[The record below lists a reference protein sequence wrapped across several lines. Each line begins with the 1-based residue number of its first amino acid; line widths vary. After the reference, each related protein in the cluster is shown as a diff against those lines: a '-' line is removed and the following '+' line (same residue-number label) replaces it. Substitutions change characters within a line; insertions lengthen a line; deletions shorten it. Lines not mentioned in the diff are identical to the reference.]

1 VLRLGRSL
9 QRILRFR
16 SLGSPLALALR
27 ASLAAKRPAAAL
39 HDPSPPGEVGA
50 HHRGGGVGARGVHCR
65 NLAELRGVHS
75 CVHVRTVL
83 AAAAAL
89 ALLPVAALAI
99 PQVGHPAPAFSLPS
113 PDGKTIT
120 LDSLRGKPVYVNF
133 FASWCGPCNAEA
145 PSIGKLR
152 AQYAKRGLQVVGI
165 DELDAAGQAAAFEKK
180 YGNPYALVAIDE
192 SGTVGKSYNAIA
204 MPVHVFIDRHGNVTT
219 YRLGEMSPAE
229 IETAIQSALK

>member
-1 VLRLGRSL
+1 
-9 QRILRFR
+9 
-16 SLGSPLALALR
+16 
-27 ASLAAKRPAAAL
+27 
-39 HDPSPPGEVGA
+39 
-50 HHRGGGVGARGVHCR
+50 
-65 NLAELRGVHS
+65 
-75 CVHVRTVL
+75 VHVRTVL

-229 IETAIQSALK
+229 IETAIQGALK